1 MRSSRRSP
9 PCAATRLAL
18 LVSVGLCMCG
28 LVAPASGLEVA
39 PTYENGPRTPFN
51 PFGGVEERASTPP
64 DGGLYVI
71 GDSISWGVPYI
82 QRAAADGAR
91 AQVRSWAGWTVML
104 HRLVTSWNDAP
115 DASFD
120 DAAAGT
126 WGAVFVELGTNDIAC
141 LHGGSGCWENASDS
155 PERLAAEQQKIAEQV
170 QAAAATLLD
179 AAKCVVWA
187 GPRTGPGSN
196 AADVA
201 TFNARLRD
209 LERDHPGEFTYVDYD
224 AYSRTDD
231 ALRADFA
238 RPDSDGVHPQTAA
251 GRAAIAE
258 LAVTSA
264 EQHCGLAAD
273 PPAAAP
279 RPPVTS
285 PPVTPAPVTTP
296 PPAAPVEAPAL
307 VPAPAPAPEPALA
320 AAPALRG
327 DSTASARTR
336 AALRCAASRSARART
351 ACMLRVRRVYGP
363 SRQEQAALRA
373 CARRARTRVAACRAT
388 VHRRYRAR

>member
-9 PCAATRLAL
+9 HRAATRLAL
-18 LVSVGLCMCG
+18 VLWVCACAGG
-28 LVAPASGLEVA
+28 AANPASALERA

-51 PFGGVEERASTPP
+51 PYGGVEEQTSTPA
-64 DGGLYVI
+64 DGGLYAI

-82 QRAAADGAR
+82 ERAAADGAR

-115 DASFD
+115 DATFD

-141 LHGGSGCWENASDS
+141 LHGGSGCWENPSNS
-155 PERLAAEQQKIAEQV
+155 PEQLAAEQAKIGEQV

-179 AAKCVVWA
+179 AGKCVVWA

-209 LERDHPGEFTYVDYD
+209 LERDHPGAFAYVDYD
-224 AYSRTDD
+224 AYSRTDA

-238 RPDSDGVHPQTAA
+238 GPDSDGVHPRTTA

-264 EQHCGLAAD
+264 QQHCGLAAD

-279 RPPVTS
+279 
-285 PPVTPAPVTTP
+285 PAPVPPPPVAAP
-296 PPAAPVEAPAL
+296 PPAAPVEAPAPAPAL
-307 VPAPAPAPEPALA
+307 EPEPARAPAPAAGAVPV
-320 AAPALRG
+320 R
-327 DSTASARTR
+327 SSASARTR
-336 AALRCAASRSARART
+336 AATRCAAARGARART
-351 ACMLRVRRVYGP
+351 GCMLRVRRLYGP
-363 SRQEQAALRA
+363 SRREQAALRA
-373 CARRARTRVAACRAT
+373 CAHRARTHVTACRAA